1 MRSPEQRMFLNVLP
15 QAVHDAAYKGYDR
28 YYEYHR
34 DQAVAWL
41 TSNSQDFR
49 TICVL
54 ADLDPDYTYLKMTKA
69 IKSDIKQLR
78 RNYYKKQKPERK
90 NRPGRYRLKF

>member
-1 MRSPEQRMFLNVLP
+1 MRSPEQRMFLNVIT

-34 DQAVAWL
+34 DQAIAWL
-41 TSNSQDFR
+41 TSNSEDFR
-49 TICVL
+49 AICVL

-69 IKSDIKQLR
+69 FFFKIYFFLIQIIKIYSSSLTEISNFFYVL
-78 RNYYKKQKPERK
+78 
-90 NRPGRYRLKF
+90 

>member
-1 MRSPEQRMFLNVLP
+1 MRSPEQRMFLNVIT

-34 DQAVAWL
+34 DQAIAWL

-49 TICVL
+49 AICVL
-54 ADLDPDYTYLKMTKA
+54 ADLDPDYTYLKMIKA
-69 IKSDIKQLR
+69 NLCMYIYIYMLTCDIHIFEFILI
-78 RNYYKKQKPERK
+78 
-90 NRPGRYRLKF
+90 

>member
-1 MRSPEQRMFLNVLP
+1 MRSPEQRMFLNVIT

-34 DQAVAWL
+34 DQAIAWL

-69 IKSDIKQLR
+69 IKSDIN
-78 RNYYKKQKPERK
+78 NYVETIIKNKNQNERIV
-90 NRPGRYRLKF
+90 LVVID

>member
-1 MRSPEQRMFLNVLP
+1 MRSPEQRMFLNVIT

-34 DQAVAWL
+34 DQAISWL

-49 TICVL
+49 AICVL

-78 RNYYKKQKPERK
+78 RNYYKKQKPERE